1 MPESEWAPT
10 PLAASCPAGLRYLWS
25 VHQGAQHRHVRR
37 AAGPCIGPGCKDGG
51 RAAGGGADARH
62 GGASESL
69 SQHRRVVLCRANQ
82 CAGPTGLLY
91 TGCWATGQNSG
102 QTRLPRG
109 PATKQ
114 VRASVARRS
123 LSAPARLRPLQP
135 GSPWPL
141 DTAPRQACSVC
152 MQRRGRL
159 RAGGTA
165 RQGSTWRVEQQRTHR
180 AWHQSRPREAAG
192 AQQARGD
199 QRRGGIGRTA
209 GGARRA
215 IAAPPLS
222 RSTPLSRRPAAG
234 TAPRHAGGPAAHGWG
249 KRRDMPCAH
258 RTIGSARSSAQR
270 AAGPRRRRPRAA
282 AARRQTPP
290 ARASP
295 ACPGCFRGRAQCS
308 PATAA
313 SLRRPSAPW
322 PRRGARKT
330 ARTPRARGVGVHG
343 CRGPGKRGRQC
354 GTPGAGRRGW
364 SRARREAPPGS
375 PFARGGSRRVHP
387 RLSLGIKLLPPHD
400 GVHAQFAHFFCFFIS
415 TRSCGFF
422 WNHPECRNVTLNFVF
437 TQNPRKSHNMR
448 VSLLV
453 TVAAALAAPGAGFV
467 LRPCAHAPTAR
478 PALSACHRPGA

>member
-102 QTRLPRG
+102 QTRLPRA

-249 KRRDMPCAH
+249 SDATCRV
-258 RTIGSARSSAQR
+258 RTVPLVRPDQALKERPARVEGAR
-270 AAGPRRRRPRAA
+270 ERRPLGAKLHLLAPVRLALGVFAA
-282 AARRQTPP
+282 ERNVAPP
-290 ARASP
+290 
-295 ACPGCFRGRAQCS
+295 
-308 PATAA
+308 
-313 SLRRPSAPW
+313 LRR
-322 PRRGARKT
+322 
-330 ARTPRARGVGVHG
+330 V
-343 CRGPGKRGRQC
+343 
-354 GTPGAGRRGW
+354 
-364 SRARREAPPGS
+364 
-375 PFARGGSRRVHP
+375 
-387 RLSLGIKLLPPHD
+387 
-400 GVHAQFAHFFCFFIS
+400 
-415 TRSCGFF
+415 
-422 WNHPECRNVTLNFVF
+422 
-437 TQNPRKSHNMR
+437 
-448 VSLLV
+448 
-453 TVAAALAAPGAGFV
+453 
-467 LRPCAHAPTAR
+467 
-478 PALSACHRPGA
+478 